1 MGIPISE
8 LPLHKP
14 ARILELAGG
23 HELQRKLRNLGI
35 REGKIVRVLAA
46 QPFGGP
52 VVIEVDGRAT
62 TIGRGMARGILVE
75 PVE

>member
-1 MGIPISE
+1 MGLPIAE
-8 LPLHKP
+8 LSHNKM
-14 ARILELAGG
+14 ARITEIAGG
-23 HELQRKLRNLGI
+23 HEFQRKLRNLGV
-35 REGKIVRVLAA
+35 REGKLVRVLAS

-62 TIGRGMARGILVE
+62 TIGRGMARNILVE

>member
-1 MGIPISE
+1 MGIPIAE
-8 LPLHKP
+8 LSHNRT
-14 ARILELAGG
+14 ARITELAGG
-23 HELQRKLRNLGI
+23 HEFQRKLRNLGI
-35 REGKIVRVLAA
+35 REGKLVLVLAT

-62 TIGRGMARGILVE
+62 TIGRGMAKGIVVE

>member
-1 MGIPISE
+1 MGIPIAE
-8 LPLHKP
+8 LSHNRT
-14 ARILELAGG
+14 ARITELAGG
-23 HELQRKLRNLGI
+23 HEFQRKLRNLGI
-35 REGKIVRVLAA
+35 REGKLVLVLAS

-62 TIGRGMARGILVE
+62 TIGRGMAKGILVE